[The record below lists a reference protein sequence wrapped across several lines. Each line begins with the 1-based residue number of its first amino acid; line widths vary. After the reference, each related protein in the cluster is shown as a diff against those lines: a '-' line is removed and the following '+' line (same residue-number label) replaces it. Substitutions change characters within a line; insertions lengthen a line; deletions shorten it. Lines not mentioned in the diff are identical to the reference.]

1 MGGLLSGI
9 FNFLANY
16 FLSTKAVLY
25 ALFTLVIPV
34 VLWNVWVEIMEFL
47 LGGLVDIF
55 RSMDVPS
62 NVGFSFSSLGSF
74 AVWLAG
80 VLRLPEAFVVFISG
94 LSIRFLVDFLMR
106 VFMR

>member
-25 ALFTLVIPV
+25 ALFTLIVPV
-34 VLWNVWVEIMEFL
+34 VLWNVWVEITEFL
-47 LGGLVDIF
+47 LSQLLGAF
-55 RSMDVPS
+55 RGVDVPS

-80 VLRLPEAFVVFISG
+80 VLRLPEAFVVFVSG
-94 LSIRFLVDFLMR
+94 LTIRVLVDFLMR
-106 VFMR
+106 LFVR

>member
-9 FNFLANY
+9 LNFLSNH

-34 VLWNVWVEIMEFL
+34 VLWNVWVEIIGFL
-47 LGGLVDIF
+47 LERLLGLFSGIN
-55 RSMDVPS
+55 VPS
-62 NVGFSFSSLGSF
+62 NVSFSFASLGSF

-80 VLRLPEAFVVFISG
+80 VLRLPEAFVVFVSG
-94 LSIRFLVDFLMR
+94 LGIRVLVGFLMR
-106 VFMR
+106 VFIR

>member
-25 ALFTLVIPV
+25 ALFTLIIPV
-34 VLWNVWVEIMEFL
+34 VLWNLWVEITEFL
-47 LGGLVDIF
+47 LSQLLSAFSGV
-55 RSMDVPS
+55 DVPS

-80 VLRLPEAFVVFISG
+80 VLRLPEAFVVFVSG
-94 LSIRFLVDFLMR
+94 LTIRVLVNFLMR
-106 VFMR
+106 LFVR